1 MKKEGERESERSFLI
16 PKTIHNI
23 KEDKTMETEKLVIE
37 IQAIAD
43 GVEGTIDSV
52 RQELDALTQQ
62 MDTYNGQL
70 GKIAGAQAGA
80 KDPADTLKDA
90 IKGIT
95 DAAEEARELV

>member
-16 PKTIHNI
+16 PQNDPYY
-23 KEDKTMETEKLVIE
+23 KENKTMETEKLVIE

-52 RQELDALTQQ
+52 RQELDA
-62 MDTYNGQL
+62 
-70 GKIAGAQAGA
+70 
-80 KDPADTLKDA
+80 DA

-95 DAAEEARELV
+95 DAAEGARELV

>member
-16 PKTIHNI
+16 PKTIHI
-23 KEDKTMETEKLVIE
+23 MKEDQTMETEKLVIE

-52 RQELDALTQQ
+52 RQELDA
-62 MDTYNGQL
+62 
-70 GKIAGAQAGA
+70 
-80 KDPADTLKDA
+80 DA

-95 DAAEEARELV
+95 DATEEARELV